1 MKWNFN
7 IVRLLALEQMQIKNN
22 QKYSL
27 SLTAAAAL
35 QLEVYNPQIFSIM
48 KYGNPSIKYN

>member
-22 QKYSL
+22 QKYSHC
-27 SLTAAAAL
+27 S
-35 QLEVYNPQIFSIM
+35 M
-48 KYGNPSIKYN
+48 KYIIHIIHHFLYYELW